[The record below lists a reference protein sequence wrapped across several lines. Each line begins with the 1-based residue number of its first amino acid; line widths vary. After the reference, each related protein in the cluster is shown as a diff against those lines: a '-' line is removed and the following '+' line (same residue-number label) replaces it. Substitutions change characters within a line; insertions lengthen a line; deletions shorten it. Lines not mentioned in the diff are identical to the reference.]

1 MKKKRTVNNFELK
14 VQAEIMILG
23 QLNVLLKIS
32 EIRYILKLIHSY
44 GK

>member
-14 VQAEIMILG
+14 VQAENMKLSQSI
-23 QLNVLLKIS
+23 VLLKIS
-32 EIRYILKLIHSY
+32 EIMYRWIHSF